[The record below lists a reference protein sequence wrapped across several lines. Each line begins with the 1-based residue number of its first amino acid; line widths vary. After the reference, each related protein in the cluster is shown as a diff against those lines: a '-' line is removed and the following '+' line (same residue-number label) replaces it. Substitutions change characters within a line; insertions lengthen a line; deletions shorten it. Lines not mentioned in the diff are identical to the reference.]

1 MTDRGED
8 GEIRVWDPF
17 VRVFHWSLASLIG
30 LAWLTGDDGPK
41 ALHEGAGYVIAGLLV
56 ARLVWGFVGPKH
68 ARFSDFL
75 RGPGV
80 VLAHLRDLVRGRE
93 RRYLGHNPAG
103 GWMII
108 ALIATISATALTGW
122 LQTTDLF
129 WGSTAMEEIHE
140 ILAILILV
148 LLAGHLCGVVVES
161 LRHRE
166 NLVRAMITGRKR
178 ALSSLPSTE
187 IKLP

>member
-8 GEIRVWDPF
+8 GETRVWDPF

-41 ALHEGAGYVIAGLLV
+41 SLHESAGYVIAALLV
-56 ARLVWGFVGPKH
+56 ARVAWGFVGPKH

-75 RGPGV
+75 RGPSA
-80 VLAHLRDLVRGRE
+80 VLAHLHDLARGRE

-122 LQTTDLF
+122 LQTTDRF

-140 ILAILILV
+140 CLAILILV

>member
-30 LAWLTGDDGPK
+30 LAWLTEDGPK
-41 ALHEGAGYVIAGLLV
+41 SVHQTAGYVIAALLA
-56 ARLVWGFVGPKH
+56 ARLLWGFFGPKH

-75 RGPGV
+75 RGPRT
-80 VLAHLRDLVRGRE
+80 VLAHLRDLAQGRE

-108 ALIATISATALTGW
+108 ALIATISATVLTGW
-122 LQTTDLF
+122 LQTTDMF
-129 WGSTAMEEIHE
+129 WGSSAMEEIHE
-140 ILAILILV
+140 SLAILILV
-148 LLAGHLCGVVVES
+148 LLAGHLCGVLVES

-178 ALSSLPSTE
+178 ALSSLPPTQS
-187 IKLP
+187 KPD